1 MESNIL
7 LRIYKTLGL
16 KFNEHKFAMIKLM
29 DSDVT
34 VTNNKDTDMELGE
47 EIYVV
52 EGAEEL
58 KLAPPGGHVLAD
70 GTKIELDEASRLV
83 SIMKN
88 DEMEKDMEDKKMKED
103 EEEVKDMKEELT
115 RVEDTK
121 GQILESDTFDVGEK
135 VFMMDGD
142 EAKPAADGEYEFELR
157 DTSGNE
163 NKIKIFV
170 KDGVIV
176 ERENVEMM
184 TEEEME
190 AVNPPTIDELMDMK
204 NDIGMLKVAMEE
216 MLGYLQNK
224 EQSMSEQM
232 SEIRKDFENFKK
244 SPAASPIKQEKNVQQ
259 TFEDWRYEQLKA
271 FKN

>member
-1 MESNIL
+1 MESNLL

-16 KFNEHKFAMIKLM
+16 KFNNHKFAMMKLM

-34 VTNNKDTDMELGE
+34 VTNNKETEIELGE

-52 EGAEEL
+52 NPDNDMEL
-58 KLAPPGGHVLAD
+58 ALAPPGEHVLED
-70 GTKIELDEASRLV
+70 GTKIELDEASKLV
-83 SIMKN
+83 KIMK
-88 DEMEKDMEDKKMKED
+88 EGEEAQVAESS
-103 EEEVKDMKEELT
+103 EEVKDMEEELAMT
-115 RVEDTK
+115 RVEDTDGK
-121 GQILESDTFDVGEK
+121 VLESDTFDVGEK

-142 EAKPAADGEYEFELR
+142 EAKPAADGEYEFMLK

-163 NKIKIFV
+163 NRIKIFV
-170 KDGVIV
+170 KDGVIT
-176 ERENVEMM
+176 ERENVEVM

-216 MLGYLQNK
+216 MLGYLKNK

-232 SEIRKDFENFKK
+232 SEIRKDFEDFKK
-244 SPAASPIKQEKNVQQ
+244 SPAAAPIKQERNVKQ
-259 TFEDWRYEQLKA
+259 TFEDWRFEQLKA
-271 FKN
+271 LRK